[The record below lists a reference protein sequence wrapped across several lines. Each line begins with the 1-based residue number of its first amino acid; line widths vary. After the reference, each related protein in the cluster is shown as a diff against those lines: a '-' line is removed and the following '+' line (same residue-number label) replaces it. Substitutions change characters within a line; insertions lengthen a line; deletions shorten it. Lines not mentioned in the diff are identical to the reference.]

1 MLVFPAP
8 LLSNLRTALL
18 ATSDVESCAVAFA
31 RTAGDRLLVED
42 FEEAPGKAYVQ
53 RTEVAAVLSPEY
65 LLNVANRARAAKCS
79 LVLAHSHPSDASKPR
94 FSAVDD
100 AGETRLQPFLSARA
114 PGRHVAL
121 VLAPGGLRA
130 RKLGTREELAVSE
143 IGSKLIVIGNEV
155 AEHADEH
162 RYDRQIR
169 AFGKAGQQQIASLKV
184 AIIGAGGTGSITCQQ
199 LAYLGV
205 RKFILVDFDTIEE
218 TNLNRIVGATVAD
231 LGELK
236 SDVASRGIKAVQPNA
251 EVTTLAG
258 DVTDD
263 AIARQLLG
271 ADIIFTCTDSH
282 ASRAVVNQIA
292 YQYLIPAIDMGVSLS
307 VRQGR
312 IVYITGRVQA
322 LTPGRPCLTCLDLL
336 DSETIRREMLTPE
349 GRAADPYITG
359 VHEPQP
365 AVVSLNSTMAS
376 LAVTMFLGIV
386 TDAPA
391 HARNQLYD
399 GVNGTL
405 KNFTGAI
412 DPDCFVC
419 SSNGA
424 LAKGDSRA
432 LPTRRG

>member
-8 LLSNLRTALL
+8 LLSNLQSALL
-18 ATSDVESCAVAFA
+18 ATTNVESCAIAFA
-31 RTAGDRLLVED
+31 RPAGNRLLVGA
-42 FEEAPGKAYVQ
+42 FEEAPAGAYTQ
-53 RTEVAAVLSPEY
+53 RTSVAAVLTPDY
-65 LLNVANRARAAKCS
+65 LLDVANRARAAGCS
-79 LVLAHSHPSDASKPR
+79 LVLAHSHPGETRKPE
-94 FSAVDD
+94 FSGVDD
-100 AGETRLQPFLSARA
+100 AGESRLQAFLSARA
-114 PGRHVAL
+114 PGQHVAL
-121 VLAPGGLRA
+121 VLAPGGFRA
-130 RKLGTREELAVSE
+130 RKLGTREELPLAE
-143 IGSKLIVIGNEV
+143 IGSKLVLIGNKV
-155 AEHADEH
+155 AEHTDEE

-184 AIIGAGGTGSITCQQ
+184 AVIGAGGTGSVTCQQ

-205 RKFILVDFDTIEE
+205 RNFILVDFDHVEE

-236 SDVASRGIKAVQPNA
+236 TVVASRGIKAAQPNA
-251 EVTTLAG
+251 EVSTVTG

-271 ADIIFTCTDSH
+271 ADIIFICTDSH
-282 ASRAVVNQIA
+282 ASRAVINQIA

-307 VRQGR
+307 VRHGKLA
-312 IVYITGRVQA
+312 YITGRVQA
-322 LTPGRPCLTCLDLL
+322 LTAGLPCLSCLDLL
-336 DSETIRREMLTPE
+336 DPETIRREMLTPE
-349 GRAADPYITG
+349 ARAADPYITG
-359 VHEPQP
+359 VQQPQP

-376 LAVTMFLGIV
+376 LAVTMFLGIA

-391 HARNQLYD
+391 NARNQLYD

-405 KNFTGAI
+405 KNFTGPV

-432 LPTRRG
+432 LPTRRA